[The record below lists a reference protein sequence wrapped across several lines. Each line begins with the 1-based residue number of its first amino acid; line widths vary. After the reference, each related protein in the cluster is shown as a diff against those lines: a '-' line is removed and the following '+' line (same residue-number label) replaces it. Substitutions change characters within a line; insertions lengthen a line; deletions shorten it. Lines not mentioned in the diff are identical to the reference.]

1 MAKTL
6 TQIRASVEKYVQDRD
21 SNLNSEDFDDAIERA
36 TLALSRRNPYVLFND
51 LAGTGLVF
59 EWALATTYIPG
70 LSSISRVIYPWETDD
85 SYDPVDP
92 LDIDEYMVYEKTAG
106 AWYFKLIGRTPSA
119 SETVRITYSSKHVIS
134 DTASS
139 CTITNP
145 DHEFNVICLA
155 AAFCLQ
161 MLAARAIAVGNP
173 TLGAD
178 TVSYQTRSGE
188 YSSRAKELI
197 EQSGLKSYM
206 TEEAKGFGAFF
217 SAGESTDTSNLLV
230 KIS

>member
-6 TQIRASVEKYVQDRD
+6 AQIRTSVEKYVQDRD
-21 SNLNSEDFDDAIERA
+21 SNLNSEDYDDAIERA
-36 TLALSRRNPYVLFND
+36 TLALSRRNPRSLFAD
-51 LAGTGLVF
+51 FTGTGSAF
-59 EWALATTYIPG
+59 EWAFASTYIPG
-70 LSSISRVIYPWETDD
+70 LSAIERVIYPWETDD
-85 SYDPVDP
+85 SYDPVASLPIED
-92 LDIDEYMVYEKTAG
+92 YRAYEKTAG
-106 AWYFKLIGRTPSA
+106 TWYFKLVGRTPSA
-119 SETVRITYSSKHVIS
+119 SETVRVTYTSKHVIS
-134 DTASS
+134 ATASL

-188 YSSRAKELI
+188 YSARAKELI

-206 TEEAKGFGAFF
+206 SEEAKGFGAFF

-230 KIS
+230 KSS